1 MKRKNIYI
9 ILLLSMFALT
19 SCKVGKSY
27 VRPEM
32 ALPDSLAQQQDSM
45 SIADEQWQAVY
56 TDSTLRALIDR
67 ALEYNKDMLI
77 AASRV
82 KEMAA
87 QKRISVANLL
97 PQLTG
102 KVEAEREVENYGGHS
117 RDVGNTYEAKALLS
131 WELDLWGNLR
141 WKKVAAVAEYLQSV
155 EAQRAL
161 RMTIVAE
168 VAQAYYE
175 LVALDTELEIV
186 RQTQKAREEGVR
198 LARIRF
204 EGGLTS
210 ETSYQQAQVELAR
223 TATLVPDLERRI
235 SLKENDISFLVGEFP
250 TRIKRVN
257 FLQELDVPESLPVG
271 LPSDLLERRPD
282 VRVAEQQLRAEH
294 ARVKVAY
301 TNMFPR
307 LALTGQF
314 GLESDVLS
322 NFLESPYSLLNG
334 AVLAP
339 LFGWGKNRA
348 ALNAQ
353 KASFEAEV
361 HSYEKTVLNAFKEA
375 KNAIVDFNKIK
386 EVSNCVPNL
395 NVLPRDM
402 WIWHSCNTSTASSI
416 IWMCSMPSVVIS
428 MPK

>member
-1 MKRKNIYI
+1 M
-9 ILLLSMFALT
+9 
-19 SCKVGKSY
+19 
-27 VRPEM
+27 
-32 ALPDSLAQQQDSM
+32 
-45 SIADEQWQAVY
+45 
-56 TDSTLRALIDR
+56 
-67 ALEYNKDMLI
+67 
-77 AASRV
+77 
-82 KEMAA
+82 
-87 QKRISVANLL
+87 
-97 PQLTG
+97 
-102 KVEAEREVENYGGHS
+102 
-117 RDVGNTYEAKALLS
+117 
-131 WELDLWGNLR
+131 
-141 WKKVAAVAEYLQSV
+141 
-155 EAQRAL
+155 
-161 RMTIVAE
+161 
-168 VAQAYYE
+168 AQAYYE

-210 ETSYQQAQVELAR
+210 ETSYQQAQVDLAR

-322 NFLESPYSLLNG
+322 HFPGISLFLIEWGSLGTTFRL
-334 AVLAP
+334 
-339 LFGWGKNRA
+339 GKEPCCIECTEG
-348 ALNAQ
+348 
-353 KASFEAEV
+353 F
-361 HSYEKTVLNAFKEA
+361 F
-375 KNAIVDFNKIK
+375 
-386 EVSNCVPNL
+386 
-395 NVLPRDM
+395 
-402 WIWHSCNTSTASSI
+402 
-416 IWMCSMPSVVIS
+416 
-428 MPK
+428 

>member
-131 WELDLWGNLR
+131 WELDLWGNS
-141 WKKVAAVAEYLQSV
+141 AV
-155 EAQRAL
+155 
-161 RMTIVAE
+161 
-168 VAQAYYE
+168 
-175 LVALDTELEIV
+175 
-186 RQTQKAREEGVR
+186 EEG
-198 LARIRF
+198 
-204 EGGLTS
+204 GCCG
-210 ETSYQQAQVELAR
+210 
-223 TATLVPDLERRI
+223 RI
-235 SLKENDISFLVGEFP
+235 SAKCGGAACVAHDYRCRSGA
-250 TRIKRVN
+250 
-257 FLQELDVPESLPVG
+257 G
-271 LPSDLLERRPD
+271 LL
-282 VRVAEQQLRAEH
+282 
-294 ARVKVAY
+294 
-301 TNMFPR
+301 
-307 LALTGQF
+307 
-314 GLESDVLS
+314 
-322 NFLESPYSLLNG
+322 
-334 AVLAP
+334 
-339 LFGWGKNRA
+339 
-348 ALNAQ
+348 
-353 KASFEAEV
+353 
-361 HSYEKTVLNAFKEA
+361 
-375 KNAIVDFNKIK
+375 
-386 EVSNCVPNL
+386 
-395 NVLPRDM
+395 
-402 WIWHSCNTSTASSI
+402 
-416 IWMCSMPSVVIS
+416 
-428 MPK
+428 

>member
-386 EVSNCVPNL
+386 EVYQLRANL